1 MDLPYEQYFDAMP
14 CYLTVQDRD
23 FRVIKANRR
32 FRNDFGNYEGR
43 YCYQVYKHRSEKC
56 ESCPVERTFRDGER
70 QGSEEIVRAL
80 DGREV
85 NVIVY
90 TIPIYDEAGEI
101 TSVMEMSTDV
111 TELKLLQK
119 KLRQSQ
125 ERYRL
130 LFEEVPCYISIQD
143 RDLRIIEANRRFR
156 EGFGECLG
164 CKCYEM
170 YKHRKEECLVCPVQR
185 TFQDGEVHTGEEVV
199 TSLTGEKINTLVYTA
214 PIHNSKGEIKSV
226 MEMSANITPIR
237 NLKTQLEAIG
247 LLISSIS
254 HGIKGQLTGLDG
266 GIYLVKSGM
275 EKGNPKRLRQGWE
288 MVQRNVERIRSMV
301 LNILYYAKE
310 RELNFEAVSASDLSK
325 EVLSTVEPKAQ
336 EHAIELSSD
345 LDLDAGEFEADVKA
359 FRALLINLA
368 ENSIDACRVDKKKSE
383 HRVTLGLRSDN
394 DHVSFEVSDNG
405 IGMDQETREKAF
417 SLFFS
422 SKGAEGTGLGLF
434 IANNIAQKHG
444 ASIEVESELGKGTRF
459 VVKVARRHS
468 DEQVESTASGNGEI
482 ADG

>member
-1 MDLPYEQYFDAMP
+1 MEFPYEQCFEAMP

-43 YCYQVYKHRSEKC
+43 HCYQVYKHRSEKC
-56 ESCPVERTFRDGER
+56 EECPVERTFRDGER
-70 QGSEEIVRAL
+70 HGSEEVVRAL
-80 DGREV
+80 DGRKV

-90 TIPIYDEAGEI
+90 TTPILNEAGEI

-111 TELKLLQK
+111 TELKLLQEQ
-119 KLRQSQ
+119 LRTSQ

-143 RDLRIIEANRRFR
+143 RELRIIEANRRFR
-156 EGFGECLG
+156 EDFGECLG

-185 TFQDGEVHTGEEVV
+185 TFKDGQVHSSEEVAF
-199 TSLTGEKINTLVYTA
+199 SLSGEKINTLVYTA
-214 PIHNSKGEIKSV
+214 PIHNSKGEIESV

-275 EKGNPKRLRQGWE
+275 EKGNQKRLRQGWE

-310 RELNFEAVSASDLSK
+310 RELNFESISAPDLCN
-325 EVLSTVEPKAQ
+325 EVLGIMEPKAQ
-336 EHAIELSSD
+336 EHGIELRSEFDS
-345 LDLDAGEFEADVKA
+345 DAGEFEADIKA
-359 FRALLINLA
+359 FRALLVNLA

-383 HRVTLGLRSDN
+383 HCVTLGLRHEN
-394 DHVSFEVSDNG
+394 DHVSFEIRDTG

-444 ASIEVESELGKGTRF
+444 AHIHVESELGKGTRF
-459 VVKVARRHS
+459 VVKIPRKQ
-468 DEQVESTASGNGEI
+468 EQRKVELTAS
-482 ADG
+482 

>member
-32 FRNDFGNYEGR
+32 FRNDFGDYEGR
-43 YCYQVYKHRSEKC
+43 YCFQVYKHRSEKC

-70 QGSEEIVRAL
+70 QGSEEVVRAL

-85 NVIVY
+85 DVIVY
-90 TIPIYDEAGEI
+90 TIPIYNEAGEI

-125 ERYRL
+125 ERYRR

-143 RDLRIIEANRRFR
+143 RDLRIVEANRRFR
-156 EGFGECLG
+156 EDFGECLG

-185 TFQDGEVHTGEEVV
+185 TFQDGQVHSSEEVAF
-199 TSLTGEKINTLVYTA
+199 SLSGEKINTLVYTA
-214 PIHNSKGEIKSV
+214 PLHNSKGEIASV

-288 MVQRNVERIRSMV
+288 MVQRNVERIRSLV

-310 RELNFEAVSASDLSK
+310 RELNFEAVAAFDLSK
-325 EVLSTVEPKAQ
+325 EVLSTVESKAQ
-336 EHAIELSSD
+336 EHAIELCSD
-345 LDLDAGEFEADVKA
+345 LDPDAGEFEADIKA

-368 ENSIDACRVDKKKSE
+368 ENSVDACRVDKKKSE
-383 HRVTLGLRSDN
+383 HRVTLGLRGDN

-444 ASIEVESELGKGTRF
+444 AHIDVESELGKGTRF
-459 VVKVARRHS
+459 VVKIPRKQVQRR
-468 DEQVESTASGNGEI
+468 VETTAS
-482 ADG
+482 